1 MKFISI
7 LQELKL
13 INSADIFNLVSFDLD
28 NFHSGRLEI
37 QTRFIPNTLK
47 TDKNIRLKLGIV
59 YTLDVT

>member
-37 QTRFIPNTLK
+37 QTRFIPNTLLRQTK
-47 TDKNIRLKLGIV
+47 ILG
-59 YTLDVT
+59 